1 MGNHK
6 KKMQTAGDIK
16 KAEKQAKKDAQKK
29 KDDERKAKEQD
40 DLVKEFEDKKA
51 KANAA
56 AGVEKLKAWL
66 EKPPFKCT
74 NADVKKNTY
83 MGVLNALRD
92 ISDADMEGM
101 YSKLDIKE
109 AAVLNKQDNETKQ
122 LVQQPTL
129 IKTQLKM
136 QEVYGN
142 AVIMKSAFIKSP
154 VGWEKM
160 SDE

>member
-16 KAEKQAKKDAQKK
+16 KAEKQAKKDA
-29 KDDERKAKEQD
+29 
-40 DLVKEFEDKKA
+40 LVKEFEDKKA

-56 AGVEKLKAWL
+56 AGVDKLKAWL
-66 EKPPFKCT
+66 DKPPYKST

-109 AAVLNKQDNETKQ
+109 AAVLNKYFNLAYYYLNKQDNETKQ

>member
-40 DLVKEFEDKKA
+40 DLIKEFEDKKA

-92 ISDADMEGM
+92 ISDADLECM

-109 AAVLNKQDNETKQ
+109 AAVLNKYYN
-122 LVQQPTL
+122 LAYYYL
-129 IKTQLKM
+129 NKTQLKM

-160 SDE
+160 S